1 MNNIVS
7 TILSVIQLVVLIG
20 VLVYIIFKLVK
31 TFKPIIKNPDF
42 VKLIIDAIADAET
55 DLGAGK
61 GKEKLQYVVNTALD
75 YCEQNGVNFTQEQLT
90 KIVNIIVAIANLIK
104 KFIAK

>member
-7 TILSVIQLVVLIG
+7 TILSVIQLATLLG

-42 VKLIIDAIADAET
+42 IRLIIDAIADAET

-75 YCEQNGVNFTQEQLT
+75 YCDQNGVDFTQEQLT

>member
-61 GKEKLQYVVNTALD
+61 GSEKLQYVVNTALD
-75 YCEQNGVNFTQEQLT
+75 YCKQNGVNFTQEQLT
-90 KIVNIIVAIANLIK
+90 KIINLIVSIANLIK

>member
-20 VLVYIIFKLVK
+20 VLVYIILKRVI

-42 VKLIIDAIADAET
+42 IKLIIDAIADAET

-61 GKEKLQYVVNTALD
+61 GQEKLQYVVNTALD

-90 KIVNIIVAIANLIK
+90 KIINLIVSIANLIK
-104 KFIAK
+104 NFIAK

>member
-1 MNNIVS
+1 MNNIAS

-20 VLVYIIFKLVK
+20 VLIYIILKIVK

-42 VKLIIDAIADAET
+42 IKLIIDAIADAET

-61 GKEKLQYVVNTALD
+61 GKEKLQYVINTALD
-75 YCEQNGVNFTQEQLT
+75 YCEQNDVNFTQELLT

-104 KFIAK
+104 KFISK

>member
-1 MNNIVS
+1 MNNIAS
-7 TILSVIQLVVLIG
+7 TILSVIQLVVLLG

-75 YCEQNGVNFTQEQLT
+75 YCEKKGVNFTQEQLT

>member
-1 MNNIVS
+1 MDNIVS
-7 TILSVIQLVVLIG
+7 TILSVIQLVVLLG
-20 VLVYIIFKLVK
+20 VLAYIILKLVK

-42 VKLIIDAIADAET
+42 VRLIIDAIADAET

-90 KIVNIIVAIANLIK
+90 KIVNIIVAVANLIK

>member
-7 TILSVIQLVVLIG
+7 TILSVIQLAALLG

-42 VKLIIDAIADAET
+42 IRLIIDAIADAET

-75 YCEQNGVNFTQEQLT
+75 YCDQNGVDFTQEQLT

>member
-1 MNNIVS
+1 MNNIAS
-7 TILSVIQLVVLIG
+7 TILSVIQLVVLLG
-20 VLVYIIFKLVK
+20 VLAYIIFKLVK

-42 VKLIIDAIADAET
+42 IKLIIDAIADAET

-75 YCEQNGVNFTQEQLT
+75 YCEKNGVNFTQEQLT

>member
-1 MNNIVS
+1 MNNIAL
-7 TILSVIQLVVLIG
+7 TVISAVQLL
-20 VLVYIIFKLVK
+20 VLVIALIYIIIRLVK
-31 TFKPIIKNPDF
+31 TLKPIIKNPDF
-42 VKLIIDAIADAET
+42 IKLIIDAIADAET

>member
-1 MNNIVS
+1 MDNIVS

-42 VKLIIDAIADAET
+42 IRLIIDAIADAET

-75 YCEQNGVNFTQEQLT
+75 YCDQNGVDFTQEQLT

>member
-1 MNNIVS
+1 MNNIAL
-7 TILSVIQLVVLIG
+7 TVISAVQLL
-20 VLVYIIFKLVK
+20 VLVIALIYIIIRLVK
-31 TFKPIIKNPDF
+31 TLKPIIKNPDF
-42 VKLIIDAIADAET
+42 IKLIIDAIADAET

-104 KFIAK
+104 KFISK

>member
-20 VLVYIIFKLVK
+20 VLVYIILKLVK

-42 VKLIIDAIADAET
+42 IKLIIDAIADAET

-75 YCEQNGVNFTQEQLT
+75 YCEQNGVNFTKEQLT
-90 KIVNIIVAIANLIK
+90 KIINIIVSTANLIK
-104 KFIAK
+104 NFIAK

>member
-7 TILSVIQLVVLIG
+7 TILSVIQLAALLG
-20 VLVYIIFKLVK
+20 VLVYIILKLVK

-75 YCEQNGVNFTQEQLT
+75 YCEQNNVNFTQEQLT